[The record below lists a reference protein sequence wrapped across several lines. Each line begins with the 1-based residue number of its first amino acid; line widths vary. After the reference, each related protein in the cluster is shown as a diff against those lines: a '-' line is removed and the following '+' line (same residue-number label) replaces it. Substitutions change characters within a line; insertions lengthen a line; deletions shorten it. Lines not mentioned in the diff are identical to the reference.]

1 MGASTAGLLF
11 FLLPAA
17 VLGAV
22 HHMYVGNLAPP
33 ARAYSLRFDDVSH
46 ELAVVN
52 NISASAPHAWIALNH
67 DKSYL
72 YGVSLQDPRIASYKV
87 RGNGTDLALAG
98 RLAFDGSCAGK
109 TSAFVQASSLPPYRV
124 YTAAWPGPEAC
135 GAALAVNS
143 SGGGGGTGA
152 VTRSTQS
159 WRYLAAS
166 GVHGLAFGRR
176 GDELIYS
183 ADLNG
188 DSVWTH
194 KVDGPT
200 GIVTKLAR
208 LPVAKGSHPRHLA
221 AHPNGTYLYV
231 LMEAANRLTAY
242 SLDAKTGVPTAEESS
257 YYLLPKNITQTDKQY
272 WSAEVML
279 SHNSRFLWATARAW
293 VNTTNHGYVNGF
305 LLDGDGRVAK
315 HMFQE
320 KTTTTGG
327 YANAI
332 SPAPFGDE
340 WAAMTDVPRGYV
352 QMWRMTGRNETE
364 LGVEY
369 TGAEAVAKVNI
380 VDGGC
385 CANVVWYD

>member
-1 MGASTAGLLF
+1 MGASTARLLLF
-11 FLLPAA
+11 LPVA

-22 HHMYVGNLAPP
+22 HHMYVGNLGLP

-46 ELAVVN
+46 ELAVVK
-52 NISASAPHAWIALNH
+52 NITASAPHAWISFNH

-72 YGVSLQDPRIASYKV
+72 YGVSLRDPRVSSYEV
-87 RGNGTDLALAG
+87 RGNGTDLALG
-98 RLAFDGSCAGK
+98 GTLAFDGSCAGK

-135 GAALAVNS
+135 GAALAVGPS
-143 SGGGGGTGA
+143 GA
-152 VTRSTQS
+152 VGRNTQS
-159 WRYLAAS
+159 WRYLTAS

-176 GDELIYS
+176 GDNDELIYS

-200 GIVTKLAR
+200 GVVTELAR
-208 LPVAKGSHPRHLA
+208 LPVANGSHPRHLA

-231 LMEAANRLTAY
+231 LMEAANRLTTY
-242 SLDAKTGVPTAEESS
+242 SLDPETGVPTAEESS
-257 YYLLPKNITQTDKQY
+257 YYLLPKNITQMDKQY

-279 SHNSRFLWATARAW
+279 SRSARFLWATARAW

-305 LLDGDGRVAK
+305 LLDREGRVVK

-320 KTTTTGG
+320 RTTTTGG

-340 WAAMTDVPRGYV
+340 WAAMTDVPSGYV
-352 QMWRMTGRNETE
+352 QMWRMTGRAETG
-364 LGVEY
+364 LGIEY
-369 TGAEAVAKVNI
+369 AGAEAVAKVDI